1 MQLSLNILQE
11 SQNYLRKGLYAFF
24 WNTVTSSI
32 GPTLKHCN
40 DPLMPCCFKGT
51 SQTNTVCE
59 KCAEG
64 YFSSSSSALDSCVN
78 HQECATGQILLLNG
92 SINHDTVCGT
102 CEDFANGGLYFAQFI
117 LNAPKNWII
126 RFVGCTTAYNKVWF
140 QTHAGQFPFSGE
152 SYRKCLSGFFSM
164 HKMRTAKMKRFVDR
178 WAAMFLIPLC
188 KSLQLLLSRASFFFF
203 YDSLHLFIHLRHG
216 C

>member
-1 MQLSLNILQE
+1 
-11 SQNYLRKGLYAFF
+11 
-24 WNTVTSSI
+24 
-32 GPTLKHCN
+32 
-40 DPLMPCCFKGT
+40 MPCCFIGT

-117 LNAPKNWII
+117 LNAPKTELLDLLVV
-126 RFVGCTTAYNKVWF
+126 RQLTTKVWF
-140 QTHAGQFPFSGE
+140 QAHAGQFPFSGE

-164 HKMRTAKMKRFVDR
+164 HKMRTAKMMRFVR

-203 YDSLHLFIHLRHG
+203 LRLPSSLHSP
-216 C
+216 